1 MSQQI
6 SDPKRLRLHSD
17 MVTATRS
24 RRYGHGNTVT
34 ATWSRQHGHGD
45 MVTATLR
52 LHRVKPVAGPSSS
65 WLPLCRDT
73 IKRMIMIM
81 IITTRIVCHL
91 VAGSLSPAAARSR
104 AAGGCAGYNFR
115 RFLARRLASRG
126 FQTFCGTKMGDRRF
140 TGPDFGSLW
149 QGVSDVLCGERR
161 SPPPPLPLS
170 PPLSSQ
176 GITVALPAPARSR
189 SLPLP
194 LARYLPSVLIRTGP
208 LPRPRPGPSAGPRAG
223 PRAGLRSGP
232 RAGPRSGPRAGA

>member
-1 MSQQI
+1 
-6 SDPKRLRLHSD
+6 

-34 ATWSRQHGHGD
+34 AIWSRRHGHGD

-140 TGPDFGSLW
+140 TGPDFGSFW
-149 QGVSDVLCGERR
+149 QGVSDMLCGEWRP
-161 SPPPPLPLS
+161 PPPPLPLS
-170 PPLSSQ
+170 LPLSPLQASP
-176 GITVALPAPARSR
+176 LPSLAHTRSR
-189 SLPLP
+189 SLLLSLSRAISLP
-194 LARYLPSVLIRTGP
+194 SSSEPVRCRGRDPARERARELARSDLAREPALGP
-208 LPRPRPGPSAGPRAG
+208 AREPGPESR
-223 PRAGLRSGP
+223 RR
-232 RAGPRSGPRAGA
+232 RAGA